1 MDWKM
6 SHKSSHLQ
14 NTTFSMNLKSTQ
26 VKRFLSEMSLTVS
39 GVVGAVQKAQV
50 CLGTDATAREGRD
63 EHQGS

>member
-14 NTTFSMNLKSTQ
+14 NTTSSMNLKSTQ
-26 VKRFLSEMSLTVS
+26 VKRFLSEMSLIVS
-39 GVVGAVQKAQV
+39 GVVGAVQKARV